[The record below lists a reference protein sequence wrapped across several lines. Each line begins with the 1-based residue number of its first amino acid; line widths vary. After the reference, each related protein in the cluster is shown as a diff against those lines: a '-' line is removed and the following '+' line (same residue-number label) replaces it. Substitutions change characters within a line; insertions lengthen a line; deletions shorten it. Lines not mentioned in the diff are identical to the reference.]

1 MRAFAV
7 ATCGMLLGWG
17 ASALAAQQQWV
28 GPQPPC
34 DIKPGFFRINS
45 VIVDLQ
51 KAVQT
56 PTLRD
61 RMLSQAQEVL
71 VRTIRDDKQ
80 DKNPAAWYYLGRYYV
95 EMKDPTGAD
104 SAFDRAETLAP
115 QCKTDIAGY
124 RGQLSEAATNAGL
137 ALWQGGN
144 ADSGAV
150 LLRQAYAVD
159 PTKPRP
165 LFQLGNLYAERN
177 QLDSAAAVLGRAA
190 TAAGS
195 DPEYADAR
203 REALLTVARL
213 AQRNLQANPAVQKW
227 QHSRYS
233 RDSVAPYLAADSTV
247 LSRMQ
252 QSSASRRARGARL
265 SPADQQAFSRD
276 SGTRADAVAR
286 GRALRETLSQ
296 QAASDSAAAQTAFD
310 PAVAAY
316 RGLVAAYPTN
326 VEAASSL
333 AGILGQAGRRAEAG
347 AVFDG
352 LFAHP
357 SDLTTSDLY
366 DLGQRLLQA
375 KLLGP
380 GIRAYTL
387 VLQQN
392 PFHRNALAEL
402 ASAYID
408 VKDTANAL
416 ATAQRLVALDPR
428 NKAALH
434 VLAQAW
440 ELRGGRDSAQVY
452 GTLADTLS
460 LDISIASLVGDSA
473 GVTLTGVAS
482 NLGSAASKP
491 LRITVELLDGRGT
504 AVATQAVDVPALP
517 PGGSQQFQVK
527 GAGRS
532 IVGWRYRAG

>member
-7 ATCGMLLGWG
+7 ATCGALLGV
-17 ASALAAQQQWV
+17 STLAAQQQWM

-56 PTLRD
+56 PALRE
-61 RMLSQAQEVL
+61 RMLSQAQDVL

-95 EMKDPTGAD
+95 ETKDAAGAD
-104 SAFDRAETLAP
+104 TAFDRAEELAP

-124 RGQLSEAATNAGL
+124 RGQLAEAATNAGL
-137 ALWQGGN
+137 TLWQGGN

-159 PTKPRP
+159 PTKPKP

-177 QLDSAAAVLGRAA
+177 QLDSAAAILGRAA
-190 TAAGS
+190 AAAGS
-195 DPEYADAR
+195 DPAYADAK

-233 RDSVAPYLAADSTV
+233 RDSLAPYLAADSGV
-247 LSRMQ
+247 LARMQ

-265 SPADQQAFSRD
+265 SPADQQAFTRD
-276 SGTRADAVAR
+276 STTRADVVAR
-286 GRALRETLSQ
+286 GRALRETLQQ
-296 QAASDSAAAQTAFD
+296 QAAVDSATAQAAFD

-326 VEAASSL
+326 VEAATSL
-333 AGILGQAGRRAEAG
+333 AGIYAQAGRRAEA
-347 AVFDG
+347 ASVFDD
-352 LFAHP
+352 LLAHS

-380 GIRAYTL
+380 GTKAYAL
-387 VLQQN
+387 ALQRN
-392 PFHRNALAEL
+392 PYHRNALAEL

-408 VKDTANAL
+408 ARDTANAL
-416 ATAQRLVALDPR
+416 ATAQRLQALDPL

-434 VLAQAW
+434 IVAQAW
-440 ELRGGRDSAQVY
+440 ELRGRRDSAQVY
-452 GTLADTLS
+452 GTLADTLTV
-460 LDISIASLVGDSA
+460 DISIASLVGDSA

-482 NLGSAASKP
+482 NLGNGPSKA
-491 LRITVELLDGRGT
+491 LRVTVDLLDARGT
-504 AVATQAVDVPALP
+504 AVTSQAVDVPALP

-527 GAGRS
+527 GAGRG

>member
-7 ATCGMLLGWG
+7 AACRVFLGV
-17 ASALAAQQQWV
+17 SALAAQQQWV

-51 KAVQT
+51 KAAQT
-56 PTLRD
+56 PALRE
-61 RMLSQAQEVL
+61 RMLGQAQDVL
-71 VRTIRDDKQ
+71 VRSIRDDHQ

-95 EMKDPTGAD
+95 EVQDAGGAD
-104 SAFDRAETLAP
+104 TAFDRAEALAP
-115 QCKTDIAGY
+115 QCKADIAAY
-124 RGQLSEAATNAGL
+124 RGQLAEAATNQGL
-137 ALWQGGN
+137 TLWQGGN
-144 ADSGAV
+144 ADSAIV
-150 LLRQAYAVD
+150 LLRLAYAVD

-177 QLDSAAAVLGRAA
+177 LLDSAAAVLGRAA
-190 TAAGS
+190 QAAGS
-195 DPEYADAR
+195 DTAYAGDKR
-203 REALLTVARL
+203 DALLTVARL
-213 AQRNLQANPAVQKW
+213 AQRNLQADPAAQQW

-233 RDSVAPYLAADSTV
+233 RDSLAPYLAADSSV
-247 LSRMQ
+247 LARMQ

-276 SGTRADAVAR
+276 SSARADAVTR
-286 GRALRETLSQ
+286 GRTLRETLER
-296 QAASDSAAAQTAFD
+296 QAAADSTAAQAAFE
-310 PAVAAY
+310 PALAAY
-316 RGLVAAYPTN
+316 RGLVAAYPAN
-326 VEAASSL
+326 VEAATSL
-333 AGILGQAGRRAEAG
+333 AGIYAQAGRTAEAS

-352 LFAHP
+352 LFTHA
-357 SDLTTSDLY
+357 SDLKTAELY

-380 GIRAYTL
+380 GTKAYGL

-392 PFHRNALAEL
+392 PYHRNALAEL

-408 VKDTANAL
+408 AKDTTQAL
-416 ATAQRLVALDPR
+416 AVAQRLIALDPR
-428 NKAALH
+428 NKSALH
-434 VLAQAW
+434 IVAQAW
-440 ELRGGRDSAQVY
+440 ELRGRRDSAEVY

-460 LDISIASLVGDSA
+460 LDISIASLVGDSG

-482 NLGSAASKP
+482 NLGNAPTKP
-491 LRITVELLDGRGT
+491 TRITVELLDARGT
-504 AVATQAVDVPALP
+504 AVASQAVDVPALQ
-517 PGGSQQFQVK
+517 PGGSQQFQVRGIGK
-527 GAGRS
+527 T

>member
-7 ATCGMLLGWG
+7 ATCGALLGV
-17 ASALAAQQQWV
+17 SPLAAQQQWA

-56 PTLRD
+56 PAMRD
-61 RMLSQAQEVL
+61 RMLSQAQDVL

-95 EMKDPTGAD
+95 EMKDAAGAD
-104 SAFDRAETLAP
+104 TAFDRAEALAP
-115 QCKTDIAGY
+115 QCKTDMAGY

-137 ALWQGGN
+137 TLWQSGN

-159 PTKPRP
+159 PTKPKP

-177 QLDSAAAVLGRAA
+177 QLDSAAAILGRAA
-190 TAAGS
+190 AAAGS
-195 DPEYADAR
+195 DPAYADAR

-233 RDSVAPYLAADSTV
+233 RDSLAPYHSADSTV
-247 LSRMQ
+247 LARMQ

-265 SPADQQAFSRD
+265 SPADQQAFTRD
-276 SGTRADAVAR
+276 STTRADAVAR
-286 GRALRETLSQ
+286 GRALRETLQQ
-296 QAASDSAAAQTAFD
+296 QAAADSATAQAAFD

-326 VEAASSL
+326 VEAATSL
-333 AGILGQAGRRAEAG
+333 AGIYAQAGRRTEAG
-347 AVFDG
+347 AVFDA
-352 LFAHP
+352 LLAH
-357 SDLTTSDLY
+357 SADLTTSDLY

-380 GIRAYTL
+380 GTKAYTL
-387 VLQQN
+387 ALQRN
-392 PFHRNALAEL
+392 PYHRNALAEL

-408 VKDTANAL
+408 ARDTANAL
-416 ATAQRLVALDPR
+416 ATAQRLQALDPL

-434 VLAQAW
+434 IVAQAW
-440 ELRGGRDSAQVY
+440 ELRGRRDSAQVY
-452 GTLADTLS
+452 GTLADTLTV
-460 LDISIASLVGDSA
+460 DISIASLVGDSA

-482 NLGSAASKP
+482 NLGNGPSKA
-491 LRITVELLDGRGT
+491 LRVAVDLLDARGM
-504 AVATQAVDVPALP
+504 AVTSQTVDVPALQ

-527 GAGRS
+527 GAGRG

>member
-1 MRAFAV
+1 MRAFTV
-7 ATCGMLLGWG
+7 AAWALLGV
-17 ASALAAQQQWV
+17 STLAAQQWV

-51 KAVQT
+51 KAAQT
-56 PTLRD
+56 PNLRD
-61 RMLSQAQEVL
+61 RMLSQAQDVL
-71 VRTIRDDKQ
+71 LRTIRDDKQ

-95 EMKDPTGAD
+95 EMKDAAGAD
-104 SAFDRAETLAP
+104 TAFDRAEALAP
-115 QCKTDIAGY
+115 QCRTDIAGY
-124 RGQLSEAATNAGL
+124 RGQLAEAATNAGL
-137 ALWQGGN
+137 ALWQGGH

-159 PTKPRP
+159 PRPRP

-177 QLDSAAAVLGRAA
+177 QLDSAAAILGRAA
-190 TAAGS
+190 AAAGS
-195 DPEYADAR
+195 DPAYADAR

-233 RDSVAPYLAADSTV
+233 RDSLAPYLAADSTV
-247 LSRMQ
+247 LARMQ

-276 SGTRADAVAR
+276 SATRAEAVAR
-286 GRALRETLSQ
+286 GRALRGTLQQ
-296 QAASDSAAAQTAFD
+296 QAADDSATAQAAFD
-310 PAVAAY
+310 PALAAY

-326 VEAASSL
+326 VEAATSL
-333 AGILGQAGRRAEAG
+333 AGIYAQAGHRAEAG

-352 LFAHP
+352 LLAH
-357 SDLTTSDLY
+357 SSELTTSDLY

-380 GIRAYTL
+380 GTKAYTL
-387 VLQQN
+387 ALQQN
-392 PFHRNALAEL
+392 PYHRNALAEL
-402 ASAYID
+402 ASAYLD
-408 VKDTANAL
+408 GRDTANAL
-416 ATAQRLVALDPR
+416 ATAQRLQALDPQ

-434 VLAQAW
+434 IVAQAW
-440 ELRGGRDSAQVY
+440 ELRGRRDSAQAY
-452 GTLADTLS
+452 GTLADTLT

-482 NLGSAASKP
+482 NLGTSASKG
-491 LRITVELLDGRGT
+491 LHLTVELLDARGT
-504 AVATQAVDVPALP
+504 AVASQAVDVPALQA
-517 PGGSQQFQVK
+517 GGSHQFQVK
-527 GAGRS
+527 GAGRG

>member
-7 ATCGMLLGWG
+7 AACGMLFGVP
-17 ASALAAQQQWV
+17 ALAAQQEWA
-28 GPQPPC
+28 GPQLPC

-51 KAVQT
+51 KAAQT
-56 PTLRD
+56 PALRE

-95 EMKDPTGAD
+95 EMKDAAGAD
-104 SAFDRAETLAP
+104 SAFHRAEALAP

-124 RGQLSEAATNAGL
+124 RGQLAEAATNAGL

-150 LLRQAYAVD
+150 LLRLAYAVD

-177 QLDSAAAVLGRAA
+177 QLDSAAAILGRAA
-190 TAAGS
+190 QAAGT
-195 DPEYADAR
+195 DPVYADAR

-233 RDSVAPYLAADSTV
+233 RDSLTPYLAADSGV
-247 LSRMQ
+247 LARMQ
-252 QSSASRRARGARL
+252 QSASSRRARGARL

-276 SGTRADAVAR
+276 STMRADAVAR
-286 GRALRETLSQ
+286 GRALRETLQQ
-296 QAASDSAAAQTAFD
+296 QAGADSAAAQAAFD

-316 RGLVAAYPTN
+316 RGLVAAYPAN
-326 VEAASSL
+326 VEAATSL
-333 AGILGQAGRRAEAG
+333 AGIYAQAGRRGDAV

-352 LFAHP
+352 LFAHTAEL
-357 SDLTTSDLY
+357 SVSDLY

-380 GIRAYTL
+380 GTKAYSL
-387 VLQQN
+387 ALQQN
-392 PFHRNALAEL
+392 PYHRNALAEL

-408 VKDTANAL
+408 ARDTANAL
-416 ATAQRLVALDPR
+416 VTAQRLVALDPR

-434 VLAQAW
+434 ILAQAW
-440 ELRGGRDSAQVY
+440 ELRGRADSAQAY

-473 GVTLTGVAS
+473 GATLTGVAS
-482 NLGSAASKP
+482 NLGSAASKAY
-491 LRITVELLDGRGT
+491 RITVELLDARGT
-504 AVATQAVDVPALP
+504 VVASQAVDVAALQ

-527 GAGRS
+527 GTGRG

>member
-7 ATCGMLLGWG
+7 ATCGALLGV
-17 ASALAAQQQWV
+17 SALAAQQQWA

-51 KAVQT
+51 KAAQSQA
-56 PTLRD
+56 LRD
-61 RMLSQAQEVL
+61 RMLAQAQDVL

-80 DKNPAAWYYLGRYYV
+80 DQNPAAWYYLGRYYV
-95 EMKDPTGAD
+95 EMKDAAGAD
-104 SAFDRAETLAP
+104 TAFDRAEALAP

-124 RGQLSEAATNAGL
+124 RGQLAEAATNAGL
-137 ALWQGGN
+137 TLWQSGN

-159 PTKPRP
+159 PTKPKP

-177 QLDSAAAVLGRAA
+177 QLDSAAAILGRAA
-190 TAAGS
+190 AAAGA
-195 DPEYADAR
+195 DPAYADAR

-213 AQRNLQANPAVQKW
+213 AQRNLQANPAVQQW
-227 QHSRYS
+227 QRSRYS
-233 RDSVAPYLAADSTV
+233 RDSLAPYLAADSTV
-247 LSRMQ
+247 LARMQ

-265 SPADQQAFSRD
+265 SPADQQAFTRD
-276 SGTRADAVAR
+276 STTRADVVAR
-286 GRALRETLSQ
+286 GRALRETLQQ
-296 QAASDSAAAQTAFD
+296 QAAADSATAQAAFD

-326 VEAASSL
+326 VEAATSL
-333 AGILGQAGRRAEAG
+333 AGIYAQAGRRAEAG

-352 LFAHP
+352 LLAHS

-380 GIRAYTL
+380 GTKAYTL

-392 PFHRNALAEL
+392 PYHRNALAEL

-408 VKDTANAL
+408 ARDTANAL
-416 ATAQRLVALDPR
+416 ATAQRLQALDPL

-434 VLAQAW
+434 IVAQAW
-440 ELRGGRDSAQVY
+440 ELRGRRDSAQVY
-452 GTLADTLS
+452 GTLADTLT
-460 LDISIASLVGDSA
+460 LDISIASLVGDNA

-482 NLGSAASKP
+482 NLGSGPSKA
-491 LRITVELLDGRGT
+491 LRVTVDLLDARG
-504 AVATQAVDVPALP
+504 APVVSQAVDVAALQ
-517 PGGSQQFQVK
+517 PGASQQFQVK
-527 GAGRS
+527 GAGRG

>member
-7 ATCGMLLGWG
+7 ATCGALLGV
-17 ASALAAQQQWV
+17 SALAAQQQWA

-51 KAVQT
+51 KAAQSQA
-56 PTLRD
+56 LRD
-61 RMLSQAQEVL
+61 RMLAQAQDVL

-80 DKNPAAWYYLGRYYV
+80 DQNPAAWYYLGRYYV
-95 EMKDPTGAD
+95 EMKDAAGAD
-104 SAFDRAETLAP
+104 TAFDRAEALAP

-124 RGQLSEAATNAGL
+124 RGQLAEAATNAGL
-137 ALWQGGN
+137 TLWQSGN

-159 PTKPRP
+159 PTKPKP

-177 QLDSAAAVLGRAA
+177 QLDSAAAILGRAA
-190 TAAGS
+190 AAAGA
-195 DPEYADAR
+195 DPAYADAR

-213 AQRNLQANPAVQKW
+213 AQRNLQANPAVQQW
-227 QHSRYS
+227 QRSRYS
-233 RDSVAPYLAADSTV
+233 RDSLAPYLAADSTV
-247 LSRMQ
+247 LARMQ

-265 SPADQQAFSRD
+265 SPADQQAFTRD
-276 SGTRADAVAR
+276 STTRADVVAR
-286 GRALRETLSQ
+286 GRALRETLQQ
-296 QAASDSAAAQTAFD
+296 QAAADSATAQAAFD

-326 VEAASSL
+326 VEAATSL
-333 AGILGQAGRRAEAG
+333 AGIYAQAGRRAEAG

-352 LFAHP
+352 LLAHS

-380 GIRAYTL
+380 GTKAYTL

-392 PFHRNALAEL
+392 PYHRNALAEL

-408 VKDTANAL
+408 ARDTANAL
-416 ATAQRLVALDPR
+416 ATAQRLQALDPL

-434 VLAQAW
+434 IVAQAW
-440 ELRGGRDSAQVY
+440 ELRGRRDSAQVY
-452 GTLADTLS
+452 GTLADTLT
-460 LDISIASLVGDSA
+460 LDISIASLVGDNA

-482 NLGSAASKP
+482 NLGSGPSKA
-491 LRITVELLDGRGT
+491 LRVTVDLLDARG
-504 AVATQAVDVPALP
+504 APVVSQAVDVAALQ
-517 PGGSQQFQVK
+517 PGASQQFQVK
-527 GAGRS
+527 GAGRG
-532 IVGWRYRAG
+532 IVGWRYRVG

>member
-7 ATCGMLLGWG
+7 AACGALLG
-17 ASALAAQQQWV
+17 ASPLAAQQQWV

-51 KAVQT
+51 KAAQT

-61 RMLSQAQEVL
+61 RMLSQAQDVL

-95 EMKDPTGAD
+95 EMKDAAGAD
-104 SAFDRAETLAP
+104 TAFDRAEELAP

-124 RGQLSEAATNAGL
+124 RGQLAEAATNAGL
-137 ALWQGGN
+137 TLWQGGN
-144 ADSGAV
+144 ADSGAA

-159 PTKPRP
+159 PTKPKP

-177 QLDSAAAVLGRAA
+177 QLDSAAAILGRAA
-190 TAAGS
+190 AAAGS
-195 DPEYADAR
+195 DPAYADAKQ
-203 REALLTVARL
+203 EALLTVARL

-233 RDSVAPYLAADSTV
+233 RDSLAPYLAADSTV
-247 LSRMQ
+247 LARMQ

-276 SGTRADAVAR
+276 STTRAEAVAR
-286 GRALRETLSQ
+286 DRALRATLQQ
-296 QAASDSAAAQTAFD
+296 QAAADSAAAQPTFD
-310 PAVAAY
+310 PALAAY

-326 VEAASSL
+326 VEAATSL
-333 AGILGQAGRRAEAG
+333 AGIYAQAGRRAEAG
-347 AVFDG
+347 AAFDG
-352 LFAHP
+352 LLAHA

-380 GIRAYTL
+380 GTKAYTL
-387 VLQQN
+387 ALQQN
-392 PFHRNALAEL
+392 PYHRNALAEL

-408 VKDTANAL
+408 ARDTANAL
-416 ATAQRLVALDPR
+416 ATAQRLQALDPQ

-434 VLAQAW
+434 IVAQAW
-440 ELRGGRDSAQVY
+440 ELRGRRDSAQVY
-452 GTLADTLS
+452 GTLADTLT

-482 NLGSAASKP
+482 NLGNGPSKP
-491 LRITVELLDGRGT
+491 LRITVDLLDAHGT
-504 AVATQAVDVPALP
+504 AVASQPVEVPALP
-517 PGGSQQFQVK
+517 PGGSHQFQVK
-527 GAGRS
+527 GVGRG